1 MRLVPV
7 GPTPDSAGM
16 QALFHAHA
24 TLLFASA
31 AALIGILSSLAASR
45 FGVPILLV
53 FLGVGMLAGDS
64 GPGGVAF
71 SDYGLTYLIGSAAIA
86 IILFDGGLRTRAGT
100 IRSVLGPAGVL
111 ASVGVLLTAGITG
124 AVAKLLLGLPWTPAL
139 LIGAIVASTDAAV
152 VFFLLRTGGLQLKR
166 RVGATLEVE
175 SGTNDPFAVLLT
187 VVLVEIA
194 AGGPGTDAAHVVMA
208 VVREAS
214 LGVFIGGLGGF
225 GLVFVL
231 NRLSLPAGLHPAFVV
246 TAALVVFAL
255 AQIIG
260 ASGFLAA
267 YVAGLIVGNRP
278 VRAYASIASFHDTAT
293 WLCQIALFTL
303 LGLLV
308 SPKLI
313 LPVLA
318 PALALA
324 VVLIIVA
331 RPLAVF
337 LCLAPFRFSRREM
350 TFISWVGLRG
360 GVSIFLATIPTLAG
374 MPGAEIY
381 FNVAFV
387 VVVVSLIVQGWTIG
401 YAGRRLG
408 VALRDPAPEVQRIEI
423 DLPGQLDAELVGYP
437 LLEQSPAA
445 RHRALPAWV
454 KPVLVVRDGKILE
467 PAEAG
472 ALQTRDYGYFL
483 APTSRLARLDRFF
496 AVDGM
501 APAPE
506 AMAEFPFDGSLSIGA
521 IADLYGLDIGSDER
535 AMTVA
540 ELFAQRLDDAPQ
552 ENDRIDLGAASL
564 IAHDVVHEKVRL
576 AGLILEATEEDED
589 LPTPKPWWEQALAK
603 LRLAIRGWRVRKH
616 TAPP

>member
-1 MRLVPV
+1 MN
-7 GPTPDSAGM
+7 
-16 QALFHAHA
+16 ALFAAHA
-24 TLLFASA
+24 TLLFAAA

-53 FLGVGMLAGDS
+53 FLAVGMLAGDS
-64 GPGGVAF
+64 GPGGVVF
-71 SDYGLTYLIGSAAIA
+71 NDYGLTYLVGSAAIA
-86 IILFDGGLRTRAGT
+86 IILFDGGLRTRAAT
-100 IRSVLGPAGVL
+100 IRSVLAPAGVL
-111 ASVGVLLTAGITG
+111 ASAGVLMTAAITG
-124 AVAKLLLGLPWTPAL
+124 GVARLALGIDWVPAL
-139 LIGAIVASTDAAV
+139 LIGAIMASTDAAV

-187 VVLVEIA
+187 VILVEIA
-194 AGGPGTDAAHVVMA
+194 LGGPGADAAHIVVA
-208 VVREAS
+208 ILREAS
-214 LGVFIGGLGGF
+214 LGVIIGVAGGL

-246 TAALVVFAL
+246 TAALVVFSL
-255 AQIIG
+255 TQILG

-267 YVAGLIVGNRP
+267 YVAGLVVGNRP

-313 LPVLA
+313 LPVLG
-318 PALALA
+318 PALAIAL
-324 VVLIIVA
+324 VLIVVA

-337 LCLAPFRFSRREM
+337 LCLTPFRFSRREM
-350 TFISWVGLRG
+350 AFVSWVGLRG

-374 MPGAEIY
+374 LPGSEIY

-408 VALRDPAPEVQRIEI
+408 VALRDPAPEVQRIDI

-437 LLEQSPAA
+437 LLEQSPAS
-445 RHRALPAWV
+445 RHRAMPPWV
-454 KPVLVVRDGKILE
+454 KPVLVVRDGRILE
-467 PAEAG
+467 PGEAG
-472 ALQTRDYGYFL
+472 PLLPRDYGYFL

-496 AVDGM
+496 AVDGA
-501 APAPE
+501 APETE
-506 AMAEFPFDGSLSIGA
+506 AMAEFPFDGSLSVGA
-521 IADLYGLDIGSDER
+521 VADLYGLDVGSDER
-535 AMTVA
+535 AMSIA

-552 ENDRIDLGAASL
+552 ENDRVDLGAASL
-564 IAHDVVHEKVRL
+564 IAHNVVDEKVRL
-576 AGLILEATEEDED
+576 AGLILEAGPEDEEAAA
-589 LPTPKPWWEQALAK
+589 KAEPWWS
-603 LRLAIRGWRVRKH
+603 RLFARIG
-616 TAPP
+616 

>member
-1 MRLVPV
+1 ME
-7 GPTPDSAGM
+7 
-16 QALFHAHA
+16 ALFHAHA
-24 TLLFASA
+24 TLLFAAA
-31 AALIGILSSLAASR
+31 AALVGILSSLAASR

-64 GPGGVAF
+64 GPGGVIF
-71 SDYGLTYLIGSAAIA
+71 NDYGLTYLIGSAAIA
-86 IILFDGGLRTRAGT
+86 IILFDGGLRTRATT

-111 ASVGVLLTAGITG
+111 ASVGVLLTAAITG
-124 AVAKLLLGLPWTPAL
+124 AAAKLFLGADWVPAL

-194 AGGPGTDAAHVVMA
+194 SGGPGVDAAHVVWA

-214 LGVFIGGLGGF
+214 LGALIGFAGGL

-231 NRLSLPAGLHPAFVV
+231 NRLRLPAGLHPAFAI

-255 AQIIG
+255 AQTIG

-308 SPKLI
+308 SPRLI

-318 PALALA
+318 PALAIA
-324 VVLIIVA
+324 AVLILIA
-331 RPLAVF
+331 RPAAVW
-337 LCLAPFRFSRREM
+337 LCLTPFRFSRREM

-360 GVSIFLATIPTLAG
+360 GVSIFLATIPTLTGMAG
-374 MPGAEIY
+374 AQIY

-387 VVVVSLIVQGWTIG
+387 VVVASLTVQGWSIG
-401 YAGRRLG
+401 YAARRTG

-445 RHRALPAWV
+445 RRRAMPSWV
-454 KPVLVVRDGKILE
+454 KPVLVVREGQILQ
-467 PAEAG
+467 PVEAG
-472 ALQTRDYGYFL
+472 PLQPRDYGYFL
-483 APTSRLARLDRFF
+483 APTARLARLDRYF
-496 AVDGM
+496 AVDG
-501 APAPE
+501 PASADE
-506 AMAEFPFDGSLSIGA
+506 EMAEFPFDGSLPVGA
-521 IADLYGLDIGSDER
+521 IADLYGLDVGSDER
-535 AMTVA
+535 GMTVA

-552 ENDRIDLGAASL
+552 ENDRIDLGSATL
-564 IAHDVVHEKVRL
+564 IAHAVVDERVRL
-576 AGLILEATEEDED
+576 AGLILEATPEEDDAAPGPRRWRERATD
-589 LPTPKPWWEQALAK
+589 KLKEARIK
-603 LRLAIRGWRVRKH
+603 LRLARG
-616 TAPP
+616 APDSLG